1 MHRVISPSR
10 GLGLTAQPRMFH
22 DSDDR
27 RPDWPRL
34 VRFIL
39 PVPEILVVNSKPSQ
53 RMGRM
58 YTLDLHICVSCAE
71 SPIQVPITWAIHI
84 KLIQARGSRYLDYQ
98 AKRQHYR
105 RSFTKM
111 VPCAEL

>member
-53 RMGRM
+53 RMVRM

-71 SPIQVPITWAIHI
+71 SPIQVPITWAIHFKHVGHGI
-84 KLIQARGSRYLDYQ
+84 
-98 AKRQHYR
+98 
-105 RSFTKM
+105 
-111 VPCAEL
+111 